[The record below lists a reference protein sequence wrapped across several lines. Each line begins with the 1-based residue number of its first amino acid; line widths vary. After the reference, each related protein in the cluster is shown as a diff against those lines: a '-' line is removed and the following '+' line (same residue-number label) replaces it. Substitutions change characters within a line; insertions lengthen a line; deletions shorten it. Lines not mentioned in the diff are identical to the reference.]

1 MSPACTSVVR
11 SFPPTQG
18 HPLVMAMFALTTLP
32 LMNKLSRDVKQRWNG
47 GELQHIKD
55 WWDGL
60 TQLGPHYGYFPNP
73 EKTWLVVKE
82 EHYEA
87 GSATF
92 AGSGI
97 QLTRHGRQYLG
108 SAIG

>member
-1 MSPACTSVVR
+1 
-11 SFPPTQG
+11 
-18 HPLVMAMFALTTLP
+18 
-32 LMNKLSRDVKQRWNG
+32 MNKLSQDVKQCWYG

-87 GSATF
+87 ASTTF